1 MSKTLT
7 IEQHIQLGMKL
18 KQAQETIQKTELLL
32 RDVYPATKINAELRQ
47 LAVAENKILILRSE
61 LEEKMYAEHPS
72 AYRVDIYF
80 GPQSGA
86 GDAAKADV

>member
-7 IEQHIQLGMKL
+7 IEQHSQL
-18 KQAQETIQKTELLL
+18 KQAQETIQRTELLL
-32 RDVYPATKINAELRQ
+32 RDVYPTTKINTELRQ

-61 LEEKMYAEHPS
+61 LEEKLYADHPS
-72 AYRVDIYF
+72 VYRVDIYF

-86 GDAAKADV
+86 SDAAKVDA